1 MQERAATDDDEAAAA
16 ADMNERGERK
26 QKRFGEE
33 VVQQQ
38 AAEQAGGGR
47 KERGTDG
54 SWTVNWRM
62 AGSSSAVG
70 DPLSS
75 FLPLSDKNQRR
86 AMIRKSALQ
95 RKMGGGLKASFPST
109 LSQHPPV
116 SSEEHMKSSI
126 KLFCML

>member
-16 ADMNERGERK
+16 AADMNERGEER
-26 QKRFGEE
+26 EE
-33 VVQQQ
+33 TKKIWGGSRSTTGGR
-38 AAEQAGGGR
+38 ASGGR

-54 SWTVNWRM
+54 ELEDGY
-62 AGSSSAVG
+62 AGSSAVG
-70 DPLSS
+70 DPLYS

-95 RKMGGGLKASFPST
+95 RKMGGRLKASFPSP

-116 SSEEHMKSSI
+116 SSEEHMKSNI